1 MEGSLFALT
10 WSCAGISSQYTLL
23 LYCCSNYHK
32 LSGLAQHRFII
43 WPSEGQKSKTSHN
56 GAPVNISAVLFLSE
70 GVQQI
75 SFLAYRSHPHSLA
88 GGFFITSLW
97 ALLPASDLFSLAQT
111 LLVLSHQDPYNYIG
125 ITQIIQDNIRSAP
138 DSEFSHICQDCC
150 VKEHVRSHFFLTP
163 GIRM

>member
-56 GAPVNISAVLFLSE
+56 CAPVNISAVLFLSE
-70 GVQQI
+70 GVQQN
-75 SFLAYRSHPHSLA
+75 SFLFWLIGATRIPWLVVSS
-88 GGFFITSLW
+88 
-97 ALLPASDLFSLAQT
+97 LLPASDLFSLAQT

-125 ITQIIQDNIRSAP
+125 ITQIIQDNIHSAP
-138 DSEFSHICQDCC
+138 DSEFSHIFQDCC
-150 VKEHVRSHFFLTP
+150 VKDHVRSHFF
-163 GIRM
+163 